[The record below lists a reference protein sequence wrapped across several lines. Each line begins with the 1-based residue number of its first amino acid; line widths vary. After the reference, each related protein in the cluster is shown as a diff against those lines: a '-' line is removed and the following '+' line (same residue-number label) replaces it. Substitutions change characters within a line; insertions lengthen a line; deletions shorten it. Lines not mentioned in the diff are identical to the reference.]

1 MASTCD
7 KMSIVSTK
15 MILEFLDNEKV
26 KTLGVAV
33 NMCSQPEIIREA
45 LGVEPLR
52 ASPTWKI
59 Y

>member
-15 MILEFLDNEKV
+15 RILEFLDNEKV

-45 LGVEPLR
+45 LSVEPLR

>member
-15 MILEFLDNEKV
+15 RSARDNEKA

-33 NMCSQPEIIREA
+33 NMYSQPEIIREA